1 MRGRPLVAGTA
12 EGTVLAANEPLS
24 FWGGYDQATGEIIDR
39 RHPLAGQYAAG
50 RILALPMSR
59 GSSTTAAVFLESV
72 RRGTSPAAVLTN
84 GVDTFL
90 TLAAIV
96 AEKMY
101 SRTIPIVALEEADF
115 AQIESGQQLRIK
127 ADGTVTPS
135 G

>member
-39 RHPLAGQYAAG
+39 RHPLAGQCAAG